1 MVGRIDGRVSCEP
14 PTSGV
19 EDTHYF
25 SIHLY
30 TRNVRV
36 LLAGFSHGSRSNVIH
51 DVLVPGHSTSC
62 SSIMNKSWDRAAWIL
77 VEQEES
83 FYPVASSIFSLFHPP
98 PMLQRTSFRLR
109 VGILVGTVPRL
120 RVRIPVGTVP
130 RLQFIVSSL
139 SASQL
144 QKTDSL
150 PGSISFRS
158 EKTTERNT
166 AATRDQH

>member
-14 PTSGV
+14 PTPGV

-36 LLAGFSHGSRSNVIH
+36 LLAGFSHGSRSNMIH
-51 DVLVPGHSTSC
+51 DVLVLGHNTSC

-83 FYPVASSIFSLFHPP
+83 FYPMASSIFSLFHPP

-109 VGILVGTVPRL
+109 VRIL
-120 RVRIPVGTVP
+120 VGTVP

>member
-1 MVGRIDGRVSCEP
+1 MRTANVRGRGYSL
-14 PTSGV
+14 
-19 EDTHYF
+19 F
-25 SIHLY
+25 QY

-36 LLAGFSHGSRSNVIH
+36 LLAGFSHGSRSNMIH
-51 DVLVPGHSTSC
+51 DVLVLGHNTSC

-83 FYPVASSIFSLFHPP
+83 FYPMASSIFSLFHPP

-109 VGILVGTVPRL
+109 VRIL
-120 RVRIPVGTVP
+120 VGTVP

-150 PGSISFRS
+150 PGSNSFRS